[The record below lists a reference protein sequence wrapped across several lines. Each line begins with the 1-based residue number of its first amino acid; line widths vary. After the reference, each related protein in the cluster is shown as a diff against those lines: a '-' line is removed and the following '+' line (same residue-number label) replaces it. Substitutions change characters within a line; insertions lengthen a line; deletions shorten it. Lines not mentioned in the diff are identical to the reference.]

1 MNSNRLSCMQ
11 LEQQISHKS
20 RDGYEFTATTVTV
33 LHLRTLGAPD
43 MIISVED
50 KIEAKNK
57 NKIK

>member
-1 MNSNRLSCMQ
+1 MQ

-33 LHLRTLGAPD
+33 IHLRTLGAPD